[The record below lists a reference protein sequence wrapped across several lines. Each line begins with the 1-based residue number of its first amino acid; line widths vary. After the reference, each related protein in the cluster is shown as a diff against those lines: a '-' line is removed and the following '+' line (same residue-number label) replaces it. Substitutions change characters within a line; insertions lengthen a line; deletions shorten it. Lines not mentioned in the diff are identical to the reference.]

1 MELCRDER
9 SGSSHRLMAI
19 KSEKF
24 TYPNEASCESCSEE
38 AATAIWRAVRSKA
51 PRLVVAVAMVC
62 VYAQSAQ
69 HGGIWKDAEY
79 RTEKLV

>member
-38 AATAIWRAVRSKA
+38 AGAQYPLWH
-51 PRLVVAVAMVC
+51 RLLRRFGAL
-62 VYAQSAQ
+62 SAQ
-69 HGGIWKDAEY
+69 KHLAWS
-79 RTEKLV
+79 LQ